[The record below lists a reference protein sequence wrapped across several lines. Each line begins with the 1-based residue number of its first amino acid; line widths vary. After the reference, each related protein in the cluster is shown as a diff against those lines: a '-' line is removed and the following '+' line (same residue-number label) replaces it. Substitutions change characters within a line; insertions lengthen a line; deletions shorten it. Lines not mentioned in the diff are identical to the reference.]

1 MKPFWRW
8 RAHKDDAV
16 EEVDIS
22 EHDGVRSLHLGGS
35 DTIQSSMRISAPHAL
50 ELSYTR
56 SMMGFLLF
64 APSPAH
70 VLIIGLGGGS
80 LAKFIHHHMMT
91 TRVTAVEINPQVA
104 AAARA
109 YFALPDDDERLQVA
123 IADGADFLAAHAS
136 SADVIM
142 VDGFDGA
149 EPAATLCTEAFY
161 DNCLRALTA
170 DGVLV
175 VNLWGSDRRF
185 GQFVRRIGASFEG
198 RILQLPAERRGN
210 VIVLGFRDGLG
221 RPALCELQR
230 RAQALEAAYGL
241 EFGRFVA
248 ALQARNQIAGGR
260 LAF

>member
-8 RAHKDDAV
+8 GAHKGDAA
-16 EEVDIS
+16 EAVDIS
-22 EHDGVRSLHLGGS
+22 EHDGIRSLHLGGS
-35 DTIQSSMRISAPHAL
+35 DTIQSSMRISAPHEL

-64 APSPAH
+64 APAPAH
-70 VLIIGLGGGS
+70 VLVVGLGGGS
-80 LAKFIHHHMMT
+80 LAKFIHHRLAT
-91 TRVTAVEINPQVA
+91 TRVTAVEINPQVV

-109 YFALPDDDERLQVA
+109 YFALPGDDERLQVA
-123 IADGADFLAAHAS
+123 IGDGADFVAAHPCC
-136 SADVIM
+136 ADVIM

-149 EPAATLCTEAFY
+149 EPAASLCTEAFY
-161 DNCLRALTA
+161 DDCLRALTA
-170 DGVLV
+170 GGVLV

-185 GQFVRRIGASFEG
+185 GQFVRRIGGSFAG

-210 VIVLGFRDGLG
+210 VIVLAFRDGLG
-221 RPALCELQR
+221 CPAWRELQR

-241 EFGRFVA
+241 EFGRFAA
-248 ALQARNQIAGGR
+248 ALQGRNAVSGGC